1 MSRVLCSISALLLYA
16 ALAGCSRQTSIWV
29 QEGSSADS
37 LVFELGWKRGRA
49 VPIAM
54 GFIRVDRCEAL
65 RASPGVIPPVPQAA
79 WVLEGIPQQAR
90 EISSVRY
97 GAAVPGYRE
106 LQPPAALERP
116 GCYVVAISGTGETGF
131 AIDPSGRIT
140 ELDEAG
146 LTLRTQP

>member
-1 MSRVLCSISALLLYA
+1 MSKVVCSISVLVLYT

-29 QEGSSADS
+29 REGSSADS
-37 LVFELGWKRGRA
+37 LVFELGRKRGRA

-54 GFIRVDRCEAL
+54 GFIRVDRCESL
-65 RASPGVIPPVPQAA
+65 RASPGVIPPVSQAA
-79 WVLEGIPQQAR
+79 WVLEGIPQQAA

-106 LQPPAALERP
+106 LQPPAALERS

-131 AIDPSGRIT
+131 KIDPSGRIT
-140 ELDEAG
+140 ELDEAE
-146 LTLRTQP
+146 LTLRTEP

>member
-1 MSRVLCSISALLLYA
+1 MSRVFCAVRVWVLYA
-16 ALAGCSRQTSIWV
+16 ALAGCSHQTSIWV

-37 LVFELGWKRGRA
+37 LVFELGRERGRA
-49 VPIAM
+49 VPVAM

-65 RASPGVIPPVPQAA
+65 RASPGVIPPVSRAA
-79 WVLEGIPQQAR
+79 WVLEGIPQQAA

-106 LQPPAALERP
+106 LQPPAALERS

-131 AIDPSGRIT
+131 EIDPSGRVT

-146 LTLRTQP
+146 RTLRTQP